1 MGQVVLIGTL
11 DTKGPEYDYIRT
23 CLREAGASVVLV
35 DIGVLGEPRAS
46 PDVSASQVAEAGGAS
61 LQSLRHVREG
71 SDTRAAAL
79 AAMGRGCVRV
89 VEDLRARGL
98 CDAVLGAAG
107 SGGASVLAPVFQALP
122 LGVPKLLVTTM
133 GGYLE
138 SLSKTRDITLMQSVT
153 DIAGLNRVSRQIL
166 RNAAFAAAGMA
177 ASGKVPPSE
186 RPLVAVTMFGVTT
199 LGVLQVERRLQ
210 EAGFETITFHAVGS
224 GGRAMEEMIGAG
236 LIDGVI
242 DYTISELT
250 DEFLG
255 GIFSAGPTR
264 LEAAGKAGIPQVIV
278 PGAIEVLNFGP
289 RATVPARFDT
299 PERRLIE
306 HNENVT
312 AVRTTRAEAE
322 SLGRIVARK
331 ANLAKGPV
339 AVMAPLQGFDS
350 YQQRPDG
357 PWIDPEA
364 DAAFCIALRQTLNPG
379 VPIVELEANINDEAF
394 ADAVAERF
402 CALWAERVRALPR
415 AQDHEVVS
423 VGYKPSV

>member
-1 MGQVVLIGTL
+1 MGHVVLIGTL
-11 DTKGPEYDYIRT
+11 DTKGPEYDYIRA
-23 CLREAGASVVLV
+23 CLTEAGASVTLIDV
-35 DIGVLGEPRAS
+35 GVLGEPRAA
-46 PDVSASQVAEAGGAS
+46 PDISAAEVAEAGGAS
-61 LQSLRHVREG
+61 LQSLRRAREG

-79 AAMGRGCVRV
+79 AAMGRGSVKII
-89 VEDLRARGL
+89 ENLRARGRV
-98 CDAVLGAAG
+98 DAVLAAAG

-153 DIAGLNRVSRQIL
+153 DIAGLNRVSRQVL

-177 ASGKVPPSE
+177 ASGTLAPGD

-199 LGVLQVERRLQ
+199 PGVLQVERRLQ
-210 EAGFETITFHAVGS
+210 AAGFETITFHAVGT
-224 GGRAMEEMIGAG
+224 GGRAMEEMIEAG
-236 LIDGVI
+236 LVDGVI

-250 DEFLG
+250 DEALG
-255 GIFSAGPTR
+255 GIFGAGPKR
-264 LEAAGKAGIPQVIV
+264 LEAAGRAGIPQVIV

-299 PERRLIE
+299 PERRLIV

-312 AVRTTRAEAE
+312 AVRTTRAEATM
-322 SLGRIVARK
+322 LGRIVAQK
-331 ANLAKGPV
+331 ANLAEGPL
-339 AVMAPLQGFDS
+339 AVMVPLDGFDS
-350 YQQRPDG
+350 YQQQPDG

-364 DAAFCIALRQTLNPG
+364 DAGFYEELRRALDSRVQL
-379 VPIVELEANINDEAF
+379 VELPFNINDAAF

-402 CALWAERVRALPR
+402 CGLWAERRSASR
-415 AQDHEVVS
+415 
-423 VGYKPSV
+423 

>member
-11 DTKGPEYDYIRT
+11 DTKGREYDYIRT
-23 CLREAGASVVLV
+23 WLREAGADVSLV
-35 DIGVLGEPRAS
+35 DIGVLGEPGAI
-46 PDVSASQVAEAGGAS
+46 PDISASQVAEAGGAS
-61 LQSLRHVREG
+61 LQSLRHAREG

-98 CDAVLGAAG
+98 CDAVLGAVG

-153 DIAGLNRVSRQIL
+153 DVAGLNRVSRQIL

-177 ASGKVPPSE
+177 ASGQVPPSS

-199 LGVLQVERRLQ
+199 PGVLQVERRLQ
-210 EAGFETITFHAVGS
+210 AAGFETITFHAVGS
-224 GGRAMEEMIGAG
+224 GGRAMEEMIESG
-236 LIDGVI
+236 LIDGVV

-250 DEFLG
+250 DELLG

-289 RATVPARFDT
+289 RASVPPRFDT
-299 PERRLIE
+299 PERRLIV

-322 SLGRIVARK
+322 SLGRIVASK
-331 ANLAKGPV
+331 ANLATGPV

-357 PWIDPEA
+357 PWIDPET
-364 DAAFCIALRQTLNPG
+364 DAGFYAALRHTLDSR
-379 VPIVELEANINDEAF
+379 VALIELEANINDKAF
-394 ADAVAERF
+394 ADAVAQRF
-402 CALWAERVRALPR
+402 CALWAER
-415 AQDHEVVS
+415 
-423 VGYKPSV
+423 PSRRDG

>member
-1 MGQVVLIGTL
+1 MGHVVLIGTL
-11 DTKGPEYDYIRT
+11 DTKGPEYDYIRA
-23 CLREAGASVVLV
+23 CLTEAGASVTLIDV
-35 DIGVLGEPRAS
+35 GVLGEPRAA
-46 PDVSASQVAEAGGAS
+46 PDISAAEVAEAGGAS
-61 LQSLRHVREG
+61 LQSLRRAREG

-79 AAMGRGCVRV
+79 AAMGRGSVKII
-89 VEDLRARGL
+89 ENLRARGRV
-98 CDAVLGAAG
+98 DAVLAAAG

-153 DIAGLNRVSRQIL
+153 DIAGLNRVSRQVL

-177 ASGKVPPSE
+177 ASGTLAPGD

-199 LGVLQVERRLQ
+199 PGVLQVERRLQ
-210 EAGFETITFHAVGS
+210 AAGFETITFHAVGS
-224 GGRAMEEMIGAG
+224 GGRAMEEMIEAG
-236 LIDGVI
+236 LVDGVI

-250 DEFLG
+250 DEALG
-255 GIFSAGPTR
+255 GIFGAGPKR
-264 LEAAGKAGIPQVIV
+264 LEAAGRAGIPQVIV

-299 PERRLIE
+299 PERRLIV

-312 AVRTTRAEAE
+312 AVRTTRAEATM
-322 SLGRIVARK
+322 LGRIVAQK
-331 ANLAKGPV
+331 ANLAEGPL
-339 AVMAPLQGFDS
+339 AVMVPLDGFDS
-350 YQQRPDG
+350 YQQQPDG

-364 DAAFCIALRQTLNPG
+364 DAGFYEELRRALDSRVQL
-379 VPIVELEANINDEAF
+379 VELPFNINDAAF

-402 CALWAERVRALPR
+402 CGLWAERRSASR
-415 AQDHEVVS
+415 
-423 VGYKPSV
+423 

>member
-1 MGQVVLIGTL
+1 MGHVLLIGTL
-11 DTKGPEYDYIRT
+11 DTKGPEYDYLRT
-23 CLREAGASVVLV
+23 CLKEAGASVTLIDV
-35 DIGVLGEPRAS
+35 GVLGEPGAV
-46 PDVSASQVAEAGGAS
+46 PDITAGEIAEAGGAS
-61 LQSLRHVREG
+61 LQILRSAREG
-71 SDTRAAAL
+71 SDTRTVAL
-79 AAMGRGCVRV
+79 AAMGRGSVRV
-89 VEDLRARGL
+89 VENLRARGR
-98 CDAVLGAAG
+98 CDAVMAAAG
-107 SGGASVLAPVFQALP
+107 SGGASVIAPVFQALP

-177 ASGKVPPSE
+177 SSGKVAPDE
-186 RPLVAVTMFGVTT
+186 KPLVAVTMFGVTT
-199 LGVLQVERRLQ
+199 PGVLQVERRLQ
-210 EAGFETITFHAVGS
+210 AAGFETITFHAVGS
-224 GGRAMEEMIGAG
+224 GGRAMEEMIEGG

-250 DEFLG
+250 DELLG
-255 GIFSAGPTR
+255 GIFSAGPKR
-264 LEAAGKAGIPQVIV
+264 LEAAGRAGLPQVIV

-289 RATVPARFDT
+289 RVTVPARFDT
-299 PERRLIE
+299 PERRLIV

-322 SLGRIVARK
+322 TLGRVVAEK
-331 ANLAKGPV
+331 VNLAMGPL
-339 AVMAPLQGFDS
+339 AVMVPLDGFDS

-364 DAAFCIALRQTLNPG
+364 DAGFYETLRRTLDPG
-379 VPIVELEANINDEAF
+379 VQLVELPSNINDKTF

-402 CALWAERVRALPR
+402 CALWEERQAVLR
-415 AQDHEVVS
+415 
-423 VGYKPSV
+423 

>member
-1 MGQVVLIGTL
+1 MGHVVLIGTL
-11 DTKGPEYDYIRT
+11 DTKGPEYDYIRS
-23 CLREAGASVVLV
+23 CLRDAGADVLLI
-35 DIGVLGEPRAS
+35 DIGVLGEPRAA
-46 PDVSASQVAEAGGAS
+46 PDISASEVAEAGGAS
-61 LQSLRHVREG
+61 LQSLRHLREG

-79 AAMGRGCVRV
+79 ATMGRGCVRIV
-89 VEDLRARGL
+89 DSLRARGL
-98 CDAVLGAAG
+98 CDAVLAASG

-133 GGYLE
+133 GGFLQ
-138 SLSKTRDITLMQSVT
+138 SLPKTRDMTVMQSVT

-177 ASGKVPPSE
+177 TSGQIVRGE
-186 RPLVAVTMFGVTT
+186 CPLVAVTMFGVTT
-199 LGVLQVERRLQ
+199 PGVLQVERRLQ
-210 EAGFETITFHAVGS
+210 AAGFETITFHAVGT

-255 GIFSAGPTR
+255 GVFGAGPGR

-299 PERRLIE
+299 KERRLIV

-312 AVRTTRAEAE
+312 AVRTTRPEAE
-322 SLGRIVARK
+322 SLGRIVAQK
-331 ANLAKGPV
+331 ANSAKGPIS
-339 AVMAPLQGFDS
+339 VMVPLDGFDS
-350 YQQRPDG
+350 YQQMPDG
-357 PWIDPEA
+357 PWIAPEV
-364 DAAFCIALRQTLNPG
+364 DAGFHEALRRALDSR
-379 VPIVELEANINDEAF
+379 IELIEIEANINDSSF
-394 ADAVAERF
+394 ADAVARRF
-402 CALWAERVRALPR
+402 IELWNKRGATE
-415 AQDHEVVS
+415 Q
-423 VGYKPSV
+423 